1 MQLTG
6 SQITI
11 LLISISVMLFSA
23 KLLGELF
30 TKMKQPAI
38 IGEIIAGVILGPTVL
53 GIIFPSIFLQLFPK
67 SYEISI
73 ALESFTTIAVILLLL
88 ISGLE
93 VDLAMVLSQGK
104 KAIYTSNMGLALPLC
119 GWFWSFLLFPKINGN
134 WRRRFNIY
142 FCIIYGNCFINFGI
156 ACNCKNAD

>member
-6 SQITI
+6 SQITTF
-11 LLISISVMLFSA
+11 LISISVMLFSA

-30 TKMKQPAI
+30 VKIKQPAI
-38 IGEIIAGVILGPTVL
+38 IGEIIAGVILGPTIL
-53 GIIFPSIFLQLFPK
+53 GLIFPSIFLQLFPK

-73 ALESFTTIAVILLLL
+73 AIESFTTIAVILLLL

-104 KAIYTSNMGLALPLC
+104 KAIWG
-119 GWFWSFLLFPKINGN
+119 
-134 WRRRFNIY
+134 
-142 FCIIYGNCFINFGI
+142 
-156 ACNCKNAD
+156 